1 MIAMIIR
8 VTIRMITRVVITMIV
23 RKMVCMIVRVMGVP
37 AEAGDSTYCPS
48 TTPSFM
54 SFSRN
59 CVSTKRTASNT

>member
-1 MIAMIIR
+1 M
-8 VTIRMITRVVITMIV
+8 VRMIVRVKVRMIVRVMVTMIV
-23 RKMVCMIVRVMGVP
+23 RVMMTMITRVMGVP